1 MERPRRRPLR
11 RCRFEEE
18 EEEAEEEA
26 ALAGGPS
33 EILAFELESLKL
45 TRGRRKE
52 LEAAAATEEVV
63 VVVVV

>member
-11 RCRFEEE
+11 RCRFE